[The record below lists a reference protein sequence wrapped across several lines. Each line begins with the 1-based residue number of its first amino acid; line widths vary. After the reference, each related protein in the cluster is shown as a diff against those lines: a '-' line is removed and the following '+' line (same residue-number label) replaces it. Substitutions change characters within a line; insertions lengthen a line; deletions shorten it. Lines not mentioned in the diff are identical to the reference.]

1 MPWAGMAQVWCGGT
15 RSPQHHSPG
24 LSTDFR
30 QSPGAVYIRGLP
42 TGPPS
47 PLQGPAAAET
57 RLAVLQLPALLP
69 EFGAHRGPHWLLVCF
84 PCRRL
89 RAVSAPVAATQH
101 FSCVRSHP
109 YLDSICQ
116 DAPMLPGVRA
126 TSVRPG
132 RVPRQHS
139 LRGEVRPGSGAGSWP
154 RCRLSGAGTSQ
165 LGTLAVGDAA
175 RIQ

>member
-1 MPWAGMAQVWCGGT
+1 MWCGGT

-57 RLAVLQLPALLP
+57 RLAVLQLPALLS
-69 EFGAHRGPHWLLVCF
+69 EFGAHRSPHWLLVRF
-84 PCRRL
+84 ACRRL
-89 RAVSAPVAATQH
+89 SAVSAPVAATQH

-109 YLDSICQ
+109 YLNSICQ